1 MEQEIII
8 NKLDIMQQNIE
19 QIKEHLEDVML
30 TKDDLDSIEEA
41 EQDLV
46 EGRTKR
52 LD

>member
-1 MEQEIII
+1 
-8 NKLDIMQQNIE
+8 MQQNIE

-41 EQDLV
+41 EQDLA
-46 EGRTKR
+46 EGRTKS